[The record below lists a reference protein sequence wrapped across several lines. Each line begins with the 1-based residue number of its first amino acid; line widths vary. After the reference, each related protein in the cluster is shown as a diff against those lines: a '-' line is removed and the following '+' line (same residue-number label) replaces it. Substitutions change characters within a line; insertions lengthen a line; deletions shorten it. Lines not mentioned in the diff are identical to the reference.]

1 MNEDDKPTTDE
12 QPNTEVSEPIEQ
24 APVDALSRTPDDL
37 EDEQVAQAATTASA
51 ASAPGDKK
59 QSKLRQLFRK
69 VNIYFLLFLLVVVIA
84 AIITAVNYINSQKD
98 PVKPAIGTSDLTE
111 EQLKQLANTDTSVGD
126 VSQTLTIK
134 GNAVIDGQTLMRGN
148 LNVAGNLQTGGS
160 ITGPTL
166 TISGMS
172 NLGQAQINTL
182 QVAGD
187 VAVQGNTSGQNL
199 SIAGT
204 STFNGPMT
212 ASQITVSQLIISGNG
227 SLQVPNHIGFSGPT
241 PSHTTNGAQLGTGG
255 SASLS
260 GSDTSGTVN
269 ITTGNSPAAGC
280 IVRINFAQR
289 FTKTP
294 YIIITPVGRA
304 GGLVQYYIERDPAGF
319 SICASNPAPG
329 NQSFGFDYFAMN

>member
-1 MNEDDKPTTDE
+1 MNEDDKPTSE
-12 QPNTEVSEPIEQ
+12 QQPETELDTSIDQ
-24 APVDALSRTPDDL
+24 APSDALSRTPDDL
-37 EDEQVAQAATTASA
+37 EEEQTAQAAATPA
-51 ASAPGDKK
+51 ADKPAEK
-59 QSKLRQLFRK
+59 KPSKLRQLLRK
-69 VNIYFLLFLLVVVIA
+69 ANIYFLLFLLVVVIA
-84 AIITAVNYINSQKD
+84 AIITAVNYINSQKE

-111 EQLKQLANTDTSVGD
+111 EQLKQLASTDMSVGD

-148 LNVAGNLQTGGS
+148 LNIAGNLQTGGS

-166 TISGMS
+166 TISGTS

-187 VAVQGNTSGQNL
+187 MAIQGNTSGQNL
-199 SIAGT
+199 SIAGS
-204 STFNGPMT
+204 STFGGPMT

-227 SLQVPNHIGFSGPT
+227 GLQVPNHIGFTGPT
-241 PSHTTNGAQLGTGG
+241 PGVNTNGAQIGTGG

-280 IVRINFAQR
+280 MVRVNFAQR

-294 YIIITPVGRA
+294 YIVITPVGRA
-304 GGLVQYYIERDPAGF
+304 GGLVQYYIERDPTGF
-319 SICASNPAPG
+319 NICASNPAPG